1 MLAGFSCLTSLAN
14 LSYEDTL
21 ITPDLNQLIQEVTE
35 TFKIYFKI
43 YFSISLLLFSLANI
57 VPISLSS
64 LLITI

>member
-35 TFKIYFKI
+35 TFKIYF
-43 YFSISLLLFSLANI
+43 SISLLLFSLANI